1 MGFGEAAGVVLFYLN
16 IQCFTSMWDQEL
28 CSVILVSPFQLKV
41 SHGSM
46 TSGIDF
52 SISCK
57 ILQLER
63 GNTPQE
69 EGGSSIIYIN
79 NLAEE

>member
-1 MGFGEAAGVVLFYLN
+1 M
-16 IQCFTSMWDQEL
+16 
-28 CSVILVSPFQLKV
+28 ILMITFQLEV

-46 TSGIDF
+46 TQGIDF
-52 SISCK
+52 LASCK
-57 ILQLER
+57 ILQIER